1 MPQVSFTAT
10 ESVYFLN
17 HITSK
22 INYSLTARYG
32 HLYITD
38 SSLDRRESRET
49 NRNTVEELGGPKGS
63 ENFANAVSIVIIVTC
78 DHGTLP

>member
-1 MPQVSFTAT
+1 M
-10 ESVYFLN
+10 
-17 HITSK
+17 TSK
-22 INYSLTARYG
+22 INYSQTARYG

-63 ENFANAVSIVIIVTC
+63 DNFANAVSIVLIVNC
-78 DHGTLP
+78 GHETLP